1 MFRLPA
7 RALHRQRVAEIF
19 LDIISRLHV
28 VRDLILSLNTPVD
41 LSSWPSEVVKLSIL
55 CHSPLFVTWE
65 KSASGVT
72 TLRGCIG
79 TLTPTRLCESLSEYA
94 LHSAFR
100 DSRFPSIEPHEL
112 SSLFCK
118 LSLLHSS
125 ECATNY
131 LDWTI
136 GVHGLRIEFVAC
148 DISGDSNSTF
158 TATYLPEIPLR
169 ECWTKEETIQSLIR
183 KSGYRGDITDHLK
196 SSMKITRYQS
206 SVSTASYEEYTR
218 ARISS

>member
-1 MFRLPA
+1 M
-7 RALHRQRVAEIF
+7 
-19 LDIISRLHV
+19 
-28 VRDLILSLNTPVD
+28 
-41 LSSWPSEVVKLSIL
+41 PSEEQNRVSSVEKCVESYKEL
-55 CHSPLFVTWE
+55 CFVCFDSLLAHFTGKELPKSSSTLHPDYTCPLFVTWE

-79 TLTPTRLCESLSEYA
+79 TLTPTRLCESLAEYA

-148 DISGDSNSTF
+148 DTSGDSNSTF
-158 TATYLPEIPLR
+158 TATYLPEIPLQ

-183 KSGYRGDITDHLK
+183 KSGYRGDITDQLK